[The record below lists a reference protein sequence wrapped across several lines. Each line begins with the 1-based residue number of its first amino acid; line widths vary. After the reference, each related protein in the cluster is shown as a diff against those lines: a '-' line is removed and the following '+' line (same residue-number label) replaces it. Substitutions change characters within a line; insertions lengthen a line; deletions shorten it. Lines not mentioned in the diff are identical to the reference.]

1 MRKAGS
7 AYRSRGWMA
16 IRLILLVLLASWIP
30 SAAQQTRQTLS
41 KSKKQLEA
49 EIEYTNTLLEQTQ
62 KTRETSL
69 NKLKLLNRQIDKR
82 EALINA
88 ITGEITT
95 VDSEIASGNQAI
107 DRLNTDLQTLKQEY
121 ARMIH
126 YAYRTMRTHNRLVF
140 IFSAS
145 DFNQAYLRLRYYRQ
159 YAESRRRQADRIRE
173 TQSELARK
181 QAELQSVRDQKMAL
195 VDAQEKAKQKLTL
208 EKQEKDKTVKELTK
222 KEKELVA
229 TLKTKQ
235 AALNKLQAEIEKLI
249 AAERAA
255 AKKASGSA
263 TSTEMSISS
272 AEKQL
277 SGTFAASRGALPW
290 PSEKGIVVGT
300 FGEHP
305 HPVLKYVK
313 VKNNGIDISVTNGTS
328 IRSVFD
334 GKVSRVLVV
343 PNLNKVVIVRHGEYL
358 TVYSNLEEVSVT
370 EGQEIKTKQ
379 TIGRI
384 HSDPDDGKSE
394 LHFEIWLG
402 KTIQDPQ
409 SWLSN

>member
-1 MRKAGS
+1 MTEAVS
-7 AYRSRGWMA
+7 AYHFHSRTAACM
-16 IRLILLVLLASWIP
+16 IFLASLIAWP
-30 SAAQQTRQTLS
+30 PASGQQTQQSLA

-49 EIEYTNTLLEQTQ
+49 EIEYTNSLLEQTQ
-62 KTRETSL
+62 KTKETSL
-69 NKLKLLNRQIDKR
+69 NKLQLLNRQIDKR
-82 EALINA
+82 EVLIST
-88 ITGEITT
+88 ITIEIGS
-95 VDSEIASGNQAI
+95 VDAEIATGNQSI
-107 DRLNTDLQTLKQEY
+107 GKLSSDLNTLKQEY
-121 ARMIH
+121 ARMIY

-140 IFSAS
+140 IFSAA

-159 YAESRRRQADRIRE
+159 YAESRRRQADKIRF
-173 TQSELARK
+173 TQSELSRK
-181 QAELQSVRDQKMAL
+181 QIELQSVRDQKL
-195 VDAQEKAKQKLTL
+195 VLMDAQEKAKLKLTQ

-222 KEKELVA
+222 KEKELVV

-235 AALNKLQAEIEKLI
+235 TALNKLQIEIEKLI
-249 AAERAA
+249 MAERDVV
-255 AKKASGSA
+255 KKATGSK
-263 TSTEMSISS
+263 TSTEMSMTP

-277 SGTFAASRGALPW
+277 SGTFAASRGLLPW

-313 VKNNGIDISVTNGTS
+313 VRNNGIDISVSNGTS

-343 PNLNKVVIVRHGEYL
+343 PNLNKVVIIRHGEYL
-358 TVYSNLEEVSVT
+358 TVYSNLEEVNVS
-370 EGQEIKTKQ
+370 EGQEVKTKQ
-379 TIGRI
+379 FIGKI
-384 HSDPDDGKSE
+384 HSDPEDGKSE

-402 KTIQDPQ
+402 KAIQDPQ